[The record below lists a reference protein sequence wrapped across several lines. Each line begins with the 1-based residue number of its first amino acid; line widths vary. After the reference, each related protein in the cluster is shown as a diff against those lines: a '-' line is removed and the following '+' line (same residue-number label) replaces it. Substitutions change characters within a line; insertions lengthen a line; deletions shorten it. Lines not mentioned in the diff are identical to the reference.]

1 MKKIP
6 YGISN
11 FQVLREKNYIYVDKT
26 KYIEILENEAPY
38 QFFVRPRRFGKSL
51 FLSMLENYYD
61 ILKKDI
67 FQSLFGDLYIGQNP
81 TPERN
86 LYMVLPLSFAGL
98 VTSEGKDRFIKSFDD
113 NIIAAVRDFLK
124 KYSYILGDDNMPE
137 GITGAEMAI
146 RHVIY
151 ETARADRKLFILID
165 EYDNFAND
173 LIGSGDRELY
183 YELLSS
189 EGYVRSFFKTIKDG
203 TTKSVSRIF
212 MTGVSPIM
220 LDDLTSGFN
229 ITKNLTMYPNL
240 NEMLGFTL
248 HELETIIS
256 EIGLDSKLD
265 KQTLLDDLELYY
277 NGYLFSEDAK
287 QRLYNTNMVLYFLD
301 YLSRFQKYPKNIL
314 DLNIRTDYKKIESL
328 AFNFEDQAL
337 IQKLIV
343 ESNVETDLTERF
355 NLEYMYS
362 NKQNLMSI
370 LYYIGMLTIEKAV
383 PGKYIMKIPNY
394 AIRTIY
400 WDYFLDKLVQN
411 KEIKEANSNLTSAID
426 EMAVE
431 GKIRLFQ
438 AYIKRVL
445 AMLSNRDLMGF
456 DERYIK
462 IILMTLF
469 HQNGYYIV
477 NSEYEVEHGYVD
489 IYLSKNRAYADYIK
503 YEWIIE
509 LKYIKENERNKY
521 EEVKTK
527 AIEQLKRYAA
537 SDKIKHRID
546 PNRLKKLLIIIIGKK
561 DVFTQEVS

>member
-1 MKKIP
+1 VKKIP

-527 AIEQLKRYAA
+527 AMEQLKRYAA

>member
-1 MKKIP
+1 
-6 YGISN
+6 
-11 FQVLREKNYIYVDKT
+11 
-26 KYIEILENEAPY
+26 
-38 QFFVRPRRFGKSL
+38 
-51 FLSMLENYYD
+51 
-61 ILKKDI
+61 
-67 FQSLFGDLYIGQNP
+67 
-81 TPERN
+81 
-86 LYMVLPLSFAGL
+86 
-98 VTSEGKDRFIKSFDD
+98 
-113 NIIAAVRDFLK
+113 
-124 KYSYILGDDNMPE
+124 
-137 GITGAEMAI
+137 
-146 RHVIY
+146 
-151 ETARADRKLFILID
+151 
-165 EYDNFAND
+165 
-173 LIGSGDRELY
+173 
-183 YELLSS
+183 
-189 EGYVRSFFKTIKDG
+189 
-203 TTKSVSRIF
+203 
-212 MTGVSPIM
+212 
-220 LDDLTSGFN
+220 
-229 ITKNLTMYPNL
+229 
-240 NEMLGFTL
+240 
-248 HELETIIS
+248 
-256 EIGLDSKLD
+256 
-265 KQTLLDDLELYY
+265 
-277 NGYLFSEDAK
+277 
-287 QRLYNTNMVLYFLD
+287 MVLYFLD

-383 PGKYIMKIPNY
+383 PGKYILKIPNY

-469 HQNGYYIV
+469 HHNGYYIV

-527 AIEQLKRYAA
+527 AMEQLKRYAA
-537 SDKIKHRID
+537 SDKIKHSID
-546 PNRLKKLLIIIIGKK
+546 PDRLKKLLIIIIGKK
-561 DVFTQEVS
+561 DVFIQEVS

>member
-61 ILKKDI
+61 ILKKDN

-86 LYMVLPLSFAGL
+86 SYMVLPLSFAGL

-411 KEIKEANSNLTSAID
+411 KEIKEANSNLASAID

-462 IILMTLF
+462 IILMTLL

-521 EEVKTK
+521 EEVTTK
-527 AIEQLKRYAA
+527 AMEQLKRYAA
-537 SDKIKHRID
+537 SDKIKHSID
-546 PNRLKKLLIIIIGKK
+546 PNGLKKLLIIIIGKK